1 MDGERTEHH
10 GRGPARVIALM
21 NQKGGVGK
29 TTTTVNLAAAFAQLG
44 QRTLVIDLDPQAHA
58 TLHLGVDPAA
68 LESSV
73 YDVLHEPASIGSH
86 VQQTRENL
94 AVLPA
99 ETDLAAVENELQSA
113 EARNQRLSRA
123 IDSIADQF
131 DVVLLDCPP
140 ALGLLTLNA
149 LASAQEVLIPM
160 QAHFL
165 ALQGVSK
172 LLETV
177 TLVRQSLNSDLSVM
191 GVVLCMHENQTTLAQ
206 EVVADLEDFFAGA
219 KGTSVAW
226 ANAKVLQ
233 PPIRRNIK
241 LAECPSFGQ
250 TIFEY
255 APDANGAQDYTALA
269 RNVLGL
275 PANQKDT
282 EPHTQTQPE
291 QPKAAAAIEN
301 KPNEPKPTD
310 SVAPSRP
317 EQPSYE
323 APGSPTQSE
332 STPTQEH
339 TPERPQRHGS
349 LHPRAENHHPQAEPK
364 PEPRPIEPSANV
376 EAQTDDAPSQEV
388 STPAPAPSY
397 SPYGDPY
404 PDFRV

>member
-1 MDGERTEHH
+1 
-10 GRGPARVIALM
+10 M

-58 TLHLGVDPAA
+58 TLHLGVDPAS

-73 YDVLHEPASIGSH
+73 YDVLHEPASIRAH
-86 VQQTRENL
+86 LQQTRENL

-219 KGTSVAW
+219 KDTSVAW

-269 RNVLGL
+269 RSVLGL
-275 PANQKDT
+275 PADEKKPQ
-282 EPHTQTQPE
+282 TQTQP
-291 QPKAAAAIEN
+291 QPQPQPQPEPAAEETRAAAAIET
-301 KPNEPKPTD
+301 KPTE
-310 SVAPSRP
+310 APTPSRP
-317 EQPSYE
+317 EQPTN
-323 APGSPTQSE
+323 ATPAAPTQSE
-332 STPTQEH
+332 SPPAQEH
-339 TPERPQRHGS
+339 TPERPHRHGS
-349 LHPRAENHHPQAEPK
+349 LHPRSESSQPQAEPK
-364 PEPRPIEPSANV
+364 PEPRPIEPSAKPETQV
-376 EAQTDDAPSQEV
+376 QAQTDSHIKESSTPA
-388 STPAPAPSY
+388 TPAPAPTY